1 MVSSRM
7 DSPSGFENHKFLI
20 LNMDRLYAVAH
31 SFNSMGLKENAI
43 PPRLV
48 AENCPWHLAD
58 ELPAL
63 KVRCERGADVMLA
76 ASGDNKEIFIE
87 VMPMPCFA

>member
-1 MVSSRM
+1 MRGVSPGLIFIPMEKIAADLRSYS
-7 DSPSGFENHKFLI
+7 SPGWPVYNVRF
-20 LNMDRLYAVAH
+20 
-31 SFNSMGLKENAI
+31 
-43 PPRLV
+43 
-48 AENCPWHLAD
+48 WHLAD

-87 VMPMPCFA
+87 VMPMPCFALPLYIRRGQQMSFR